1 MDYRFMVSV
10 NSKGAQDIEIH
21 VYTGS
26 SMLFICVVLHEHNY
40 GEDLR
45 MCRYIEYTIVLL
57 YAS

>member
-1 MDYRFMVSV
+1 MVSV